1 MRLEVQEN
9 KMEVVTWKEKIKKAV
24 GNNVHTKVQLYTEDS
39 TSVYHYT
46 GEGEESAINELGS
59 YRTLADL
66 VSVMPFTSR
75 GACDVMDTLR
85 DESLIGGY
93 YRGEGTFTE
102 HLAEV
107 FATDWLCSENGWI
120 ETNLDHMDHKRAMA
134 TVTCRVETDADT
146 ILKAGDNQLVG
157 WIASFDT
164 ELGHLDV
171 DCG

>member
-1 MRLEVQEN
+1 
-9 KMEVVTWKEKIKKAV
+9 MEVVTWKEKIKKAV

-39 TSVYHYT
+39 TSVFHYT

-59 YRTLADL
+59 YRTLSDL
-66 VSVMPFTSR
+66 VSVAPFTSR

-93 YRGEGTFTE
+93 YRGEGAFTE

-134 TVTCRVETDADT
+134 TVTCRVETDVDT

-157 WIASFDT
+157 WTASFDT

-171 DCG
+171 ECG